1 MDKTIEQRIV
11 VAAPS
16 QLRQMARE
24 GMASHV
30 PDEAAQTTG
39 PGSGDGGTTTS
50 PPAGISLQTEMDPKR
65 VREAARK
72 LREQRR

>member
-30 PDEAAQTTG
+30 PDEAAREG
-39 PGSGDGGTTTS
+39 RRGGRS
-50 PPAGISLQTEMDPKR
+50 ERAHVLEVGRALPR
-65 VREAARK
+65 
-72 LREQRR
+72 